1 MTKPTNGPFG
11 QHVIARETGWTWR
24 CAKPG
29 SSFYAYRITW
39 CPYNLTVTG
48 DIGEIV
54 ISHYSFIDPWA
65 AAAWINGAGW
75 SYFMEKSNCGKEYDG
90 EATAKSIVEDAY
102 RRLRDFRDD
111 VSLFECIVDEFGS
124 YGDDANNPE
133 DRKNACRAMLADG
146 ISAER
151 AYDLTSDFEVCVMA
165 YPEKHRIKYD
175 ALKLWAQWMWDNEP
189 AWHKAVRA
197 KRRVEAAWRDLKR
210 YPPVFD
216 PILYAAFRNG
226 QVYAFNGATVWRWR
240 KGGNGERFYEGMAPF
255 KIAGKSLTRFGV
267 WRVQGSSWSDRDFRF
282 QPITARQAAEVAQ

>member
-1 MTKPTNGPFG
+1 MIHKSESPLA
-11 QHVIARETGWTWR
+11 HHAISRETGWTYR

-29 SSFYAYRITW
+29 TSFYAYRVTW

-75 SYFMEKSNCGKEYDG
+75 SYFMEKSNFGKEYDAD
-90 EATAKSIVEDAY
+90 ATAKSIVEDAY
-102 RRLRDFRDD
+102 RRLRDSRDD
-111 VSLFECIVDEFGS
+111 VALFERIIDECGS
-124 YGDDANNPE
+124 YGDDASSPE
-133 DRKNACRAMLADG
+133 DRKSACRSMLDAG

-151 AYDLTSDFEVCVMA
+151 AYDITSDFEAPV
-165 YPEKHRIKYD
+165 YSYSEKHRIKYD

-197 KRRVEAAWRDLKR
+197 KRRIVGAWRDLQR

-216 PILYAAFRNG
+216 PILYAASRGG
-226 QVYAFNGATVWRWR
+226 QLYSFNGATVWRWVKDR
-240 KGGNGERFYEGMAPF
+240 DGKRTYQGMAPY
-255 KIAGKSLTRFGV
+255 KIGDISFARFGV
-267 WRVQGSSWSDRDFRF
+267 WRVQGSTWSDRDFRF
-282 QPITARQAAEVAQ
+282 EPITAREAAEAVQ